1 MNTSRNCS
9 NIINMSNGRTNDD
22 RYNDTAPN
30 ISQQTQ
36 HLQNNNDHEKTPHQ
50 VLIMH
55 KNHMTKTITATP

>member
-22 RYNDTAPN
+22 SYN
-30 ISQQTQ
+30 ISQLTQ
-36 HLQNNNDHEKTPHQ
+36 HLQNNNDHKKTPHQ

-55 KNHMTKTITATP
+55 KNPMTKTITATP